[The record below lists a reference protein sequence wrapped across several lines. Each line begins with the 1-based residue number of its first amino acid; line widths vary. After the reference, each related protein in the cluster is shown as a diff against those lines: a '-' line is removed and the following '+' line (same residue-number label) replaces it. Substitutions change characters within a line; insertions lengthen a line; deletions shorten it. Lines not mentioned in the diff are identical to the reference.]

1 MSNRIACIG
10 SKNFV
15 LITSLRALIT
25 SSAFQD
31 SVGRSL
37 TQSRR
42 SVPYWQ
48 VPRHWQVDDYW
59 PWNDRNA
66 RGATVTFSSAVFSSR
81 GNLQK
86 VIATRSPLQC
96 QWRSQGLQS
105 WCMIQT
111 TFLTSDV
118 VTGTTLL
125 RGKLRKASHLWV
137 VVSHASHGDD
147 LRSRILQIV
156 LILLGVAVA
165 CSRPVTVGIRSGGW
179 SFEELLYID
188 TGRSS
193 WCDTVHSG
201 CAAVYYLYCHTWTWN
216 FCLRNEHPK
225 IPTTCLFHDSM
236 DSVKIA
242 GSGPR
247 PSMLYSIDLLFL
259 ATQAARNVDTSW
271 CRSVKFLNFQ
281 PGSKFRTRNR
291 SHWVLLSSASRFQ
304 QNPCR
309 FQKTYKIFW
318 MDTQVLLTILQPEK
332 TSNFTPTI
340 FVAYQT
346 IKLSRKSTNGC

>member
-137 VVSHASHGDD
+137 VVSHASHVDD

-165 CSRPVTVGIRSGGW
+165 CSRPVTVCQEVEVESLKNRYTSTQADQADVIQ
-179 SFEELLYID
+179 Y
-188 TGRSS
+188 TQ
-193 WCDTVHSG
+193 
-201 CAAVYYLYCHTWTWN
+201 AVPLC
-216 FCLRNEHPK
+216 
-225 IPTTCLFHDSM
+225 TTCTAIPELETSACAMSTQKFQLHVYSM
-236 DSVKIA
+236 TA
-242 GSGPR
+242 
-247 PSMLYSIDLLFL
+247 
-259 ATQAARNVDTSW
+259 W
-271 CRSVKFLNFQ
+271 
-281 PGSKFRTRNR
+281 
-291 SHWVLLSSASRFQ
+291 
-304 QNPCR
+304 
-309 FQKTYKIFW
+309 
-318 MDTQVLLTILQPEK
+318 ILWK
-332 TSNFTPTI
+332 
-340 FVAYQT
+340 
-346 IKLSRKSTNGC
+346 